1 MGTQE
6 KEVNTPKGKYWY
18 HTEIW
23 SCVLCGRETK
33 YKERR
38 YTPKPEYYGDRNVW
52 HDEACGE
59 HFM

>member
-1 MGTQE
+1 M
-6 KEVNTPKGKYWY
+6 KKKYWY

-38 YTPKPEYYGDRNVW
+38 YTPKPENYGDRNVW
-52 HDEACGE
+52 HDDACGN
-59 HFM
+59 HFL